1 MNTNTAD
8 FWTMNDRHNKTQGEI
23 TMKENIIKGVL
34 TAAMATLMA
43 YLGHLVIPIIVLAGV
58 MLLDYGTGIAKAW
71 VKGELSSKIGII
83 GILKKLGYL
92 VVVAVGMIIDWIIQ
106 AGMTELH
113 IDFKLEFLFAMI
125 VIIWLILNELIS
137 ILENVAAIGA
147 PVPKWL
153 TKIITKLKD
162 QTEAKV
168 SADEVKEE

>member
-1 MNTNTAD
+1 
-8 FWTMNDRHNKTQGEI
+8 
-23 TMKENIIKGVL
+23 MKENIIKGVL
-34 TAAMATLMA
+34 TAAMATLIA
-43 YLGHLVIPIIVLAGV
+43 YLGHLVIPIIILAAV

-71 VKGELSSKIGII
+71 VSGSLSSKVGIL

-92 VVVAVGMIIDWIIQ
+92 VVVAVGMIIDWVIQ
-106 AGMTELH
+106 AGIAELN
-113 IDFKLEFLFAMI
+113 IEFQFEFLFAMI

-162 QTEAKV
+162 HTEEKAG
-168 SADEVKEE
+168 ADATDTENTQEE

>member
-1 MNTNTAD
+1 
-8 FWTMNDRHNKTQGEI
+8 
-23 TMKENIIKGVL
+23 MKENIIKGVV

-43 YLGHLVIPIIVLAGV
+43 YLGHLVIPVIILSVV

-71 VKGELSSKIGII
+71 VNGNLSSKVGII

-92 VVVAVGMIIDWIIQ
+92 VIVAVGMIIDWIIQ
-106 AGMTELH
+106 AGIAELQ
-113 IDFKLEFLFAMI
+113 ISIQFDFLFAII

-153 TKIITKLKD
+153 TKVIIKLQDHTETKVD
-162 QTEAKV
+162 FT
-168 SADEVKEE
+168 DEPKGGEE

>member
-1 MNTNTAD
+1 
-8 FWTMNDRHNKTQGEI
+8 
-23 TMKENIIKGVL
+23 MKENIIKGVL
-34 TAAMATLMA
+34 TAAMAALIA
-43 YLGHLVIPIIVLAGV
+43 YLGHLVIPVIILAVV

-71 VKGELSSKIGII
+71 VNGNLSSKVGIL

-106 AGMTELH
+106 AGIAQLH
-113 IDFKLEFLFAMI
+113 INFQLDFLFAII

-162 QTEAKV
+162 QTENKTGV
-168 SADEVKEE
+168 NSTDQEKEANNNG